1 MHFCFCT
8 RLNWGSTGVYLCSP
22 PHLWYHLQTQTI
34 EVRPR
39 VSGLSAPCP
48 SSSPG
53 SFEGK
58 AYVSASASC
67 DSGRTADAP
76 RRHLKSPRTDFK
88 VSGHLSFSSLSFSW
102 HPRVQPGGGGRRVA
116 PTSTRWDKR
125 VSKEKKTTTAHPTNP
140 AETRDDHM
148 TTDQLWWNTRKQSD
162 SF

>member
-88 VSGHLSFSSLSFSW
+88 VSGHLSFLGTRGCSLEGGAEES
-102 HPRVQPGGGGRRVA
+102 PRPR
-116 PTSTRWDKR
+116 
-125 VSKEKKTTTAHPTNP
+125 H
-140 AETRDDHM
+140 AETKESLKRRKR
-148 TTDQLWWNTRKQSD
+148 QLLIQPTPLRPEMIT
-162 SF
+162 